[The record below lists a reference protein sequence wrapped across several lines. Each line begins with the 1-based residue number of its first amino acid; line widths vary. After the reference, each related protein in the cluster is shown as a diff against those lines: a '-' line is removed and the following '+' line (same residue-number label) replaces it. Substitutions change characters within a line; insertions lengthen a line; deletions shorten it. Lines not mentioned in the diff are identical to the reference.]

1 MTTTLFGGAAL
12 IAVLYFLLRLTG
24 ISNYWRGVIS
34 GALPTLTM
42 MFYSLNHWPGADVVA
57 LHLALYVAT
66 ATVLTLTG
74 APRMKG
80 QPFKFHWIP
89 MGFISFFL
97 VLAVIMAVFVNIAI
111 SGVPSSV
118 AQWFL
123 PNAAN
128 KTVYTAFSGEVPHG
142 EAAAK
147 AVSQYLKKSAQE
159 RQLGWRT
166 EVSGLDEIKPNS
178 SSEVLVSVMDKQQNP
193 LDGATVKLI
202 IKHLADSV
210 DSGGAGTTVSLAQFA
225 PGSYRALV
233 NMEQPGQWLAV
244 LQIERGQDK
253 FETAKEII
261 IPAFR

>member
-24 ISNYWRGVIS
+24 ISNYWRGIIS

-74 APRMKG
+74 GPRRQG
-80 QPFKFHWIP
+80 QAFKFHWIP
-89 MGFISFFL
+89 MAFVSFFL
-97 VLAVIMAVFVNIAI
+97 VLAVVMAVFVNIAI
-111 SGVPSSV
+111 TGVSPAV

-128 KTVYTAFSGEVPHG
+128 KTVHTAFSGEVPHD

-147 AVSQYLKKSAQE
+147 AVSQYLTKSELQ
-159 RQLGWRT
+159 RRLGWRM
-166 EVSGLDEIKPNS
+166 EVSGLEQIKPNQPT
-178 SSEVLVSVMDKQQNP
+178 EVLVNAIDGQQKP
-193 LDGATVKLI
+193 LEGAAVKLI
-202 IKHLADSV
+202 VKHMADSA
-210 DSGGAGTTVSLAQFA
+210 GANAGTTASLAAIA
-225 PGSYRALV
+225 PGRYRALV
-233 NMEQPGQWLAV
+233 NLNEPGQWLAV
-244 LQIERGQDK
+244 LQVERGTDK

-261 IPAFR
+261 VPVL